1 MRAVVSERGQITIPL
16 ALRESLGIRA
26 GAVLDFTLEQG
37 RLVAVKEMA
46 SDPVDAVRGC
56 LGRGRKTDDFVA
68 ALRGE
73 E

>member
-1 MRAVVSERGQITIPL
+1 
-16 ALRESLGIRA
+16 
-26 GAVLDFTLEQG
+26 VLDFTLEQG
-37 RLVAVKEMA
+37 RLVAVKEMP

-56 LGRGRKTDDFVA
+56 LGRGRKTDEFVA

>member
-1 MRAVVSERGQITIPL
+1 MRAIVSERGQITIPQ

-37 RLVAVKEMA
+37 RLVAVKEMT

-56 LGRGRKTDDFVA
+56 LGRGRKTDDFMA
-68 ALRGE
+68 ELRGDK
-73 E
+73 

>member
-1 MRAVVSERGQITIPL
+1 MP
-16 ALRESLGIRA
+16 
-26 GAVLDFTLEQG
+26 
-37 RLVAVKEMA
+37 

-56 LGRGRKTDDFVA
+56 LGRGRKTDDFMI

>member
-1 MRAVVSERGQITIPL
+1 MRAIVSERGQITIPL

-56 LGRGRKTDDFVA
+56 LGRGRKTDDFMI

>member
-37 RLVAVKEMA
+37 RLVAVKQMA
-46 SDPVDAVRGC
+46 SDPVDAVRG
-56 LGRGRKTDDFVA
+56 
-68 ALRGE
+68 
-73 E
+73 